1 MISPMYLVLHLLA
14 SFGTRDFARKQ
25 PLQSPLVSWTII
37 AARLALLLWIPAVIL
52 SSVAIAHFPGFLVES
67 PITELN
73 LAVSI
78 VGM

>member
-1 MISPMYLVLHLLA
+1 MISPMYLVLHLLV
-14 SFGTRDFARKQ
+14 SFRNCQFIRRQ
-25 PLQSPLVSWTII
+25 SLQSPLVSWAII
-37 AARLALLLWIPAVIL
+37 VSRLALLLWIPAIIL
-52 SSVAIAHFPGFLVES
+52 SCGAVAHFPGFLAES